1 MPRKALIHPRLVL
14 RRNLSQYYSAIFP
27 ICDVLLLRQPFLG
40 TACQSLPF
48 PPQIVCFCLTQ
59 KLYEI
64 YSTRDF
70 CPQLLPRLRLGYS
83 AIIRTSPSR
92 RGQVGVPRVQH
103 IVNPTERIATF
114 IQRGRDRNLIVLHRG
129 HPSPLDLKASSIRSA
144 TKKLVNFL
152 RLSRKNYVFSCVLRK
167 YVHRRTFLVHL
178 TRNTYAANPSCGK
191 KYLRGREIRL

>member
-1 MPRKALIHPRLVL
+1 M
-14 RRNLSQYYSAIFP
+14 
-27 ICDVLLLRQPFLG
+27 G

-92 RGQVGVPRVQH
+92 RGQLGVPRVQH

-129 HPSPLDLKASSIRSA
+129 HPSSLDLKAASIRSA
-144 TKKLVNFL
+144 TKKLRIFL
-152 RLSRKNYVFSCVLRK
+152 RFTKI
-167 YVHRRTFLVHL
+167 RTPTYIFGTLDQ
-178 TRNTYAANPSCGK
+178 NTYSANTSCGK
-191 KYLRGREIRL
+191 RYSSGREIRLQ